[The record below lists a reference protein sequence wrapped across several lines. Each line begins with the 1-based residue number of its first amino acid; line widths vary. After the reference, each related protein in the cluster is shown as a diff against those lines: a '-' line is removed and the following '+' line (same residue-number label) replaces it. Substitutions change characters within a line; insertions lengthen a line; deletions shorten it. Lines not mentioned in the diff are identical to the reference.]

1 MEKTSRFFVPFSIVK
16 ADGPD
21 SGDQHMVAGVASS
34 EAVDS
39 DGEIIS
45 FDAIK
50 AALSE
55 YMKFANLREMHG
67 MSAAGTVT
75 KAEPDDAERILHIEA
90 RVVDPTAWLKVTEGV
105 YKGFSIGG
113 KALEREGRTITK
125 MKLSE
130 ISLVDRPAN
139 PDALIELYKADDM
152 GKAKEPDVTENSIR
166 VRMKNPGSFQEGS
179 FRTIDISKPQGIK
192 AVIGRPK
199 GKDSTEVQTYIF
211 DKDKWTPAEAKKWAE
226 DHEKGAQKEAAM
238 TPADIKKGMS
248 TIGALAYHY
257 DCLVYLEECL
267 EEEAE
272 EEGEAPELAEM
283 LAQVITQLGAVIV
296 AGAEHEAAEHEAEE
310 AEEAANK
317 LEKNMAKKA
326 ISHKELCDAMKAI
339 HEAYGE
345 KLDAFK
351 GEFEAGH
358 MHSEDEAEAH
368 KAEVFSHPSMSV
380 PEQKEEAKKAED
392 KEEEE
397 SEGYKEEAKKAAKG
411 DMKKVLADIRK
422 RLTPRED
429 NSASIAEVLGLMAE
443 RLNKMESA
451 LQAPKAAARAIEKA
465 EDGREIAKADASDPK
480 SLLKSIHKA
489 GGFASL

>member
-1 MEKTSRFFVPFSIVK
+1 MEKTSRLFVPFSIVK
-16 ADGPD
+16 GDGADD
-21 SGDQHMVAGVASS
+21 GDQHMVAGIASS

-45 FDAIK
+45 YDAIK
-50 AALSE
+50 AALAE

-75 KAEPDDAERILHIEA
+75 KADPDDAQRVLHIEA
-90 RVVDPTAWLKVTEGV
+90 RVVDPTAWLKVKEGV

-113 KALEREGRTITK
+113 KAMKRDGHTITQ

-139 PDALIELYKADDM
+139 PDALIELYKADNV

-166 VRMKNPGSFQEGS
+166 VRVKNPSEFQAGS
-179 FRTIDISKPQGIK
+179 FRTIDISKPKGIQ

-199 GKDSTEVQTYIF
+199 GKESTEVQTYIF
-211 DKDKWTPAEAKKWAE
+211 DKDKWSPAEAKKWVE
-226 DHEKGAQKEAAM
+226 DHEAGKSETKEAAVA
-238 TPADIKKGMS
+238 TNDIKKGMS

-257 DCLVYLEECL
+257 DCLVQLEEFL

-317 LEKNMAKKA
+317 MEKNMAKKG

-339 HEAYGE
+339 HEAYGQKME
-345 KLDAFK
+345 TFK
-351 GEFEAGH
+351 GEYEDGH
-358 MHSEDEAEAH
+358 MHTEDEAEAH

-380 PEQKEEAKKAED
+380 PDQKEEAAKDEAAKDEAD
-392 KEEEE
+392 
-397 SEGYKEEAKKAAKG
+397 KEEAKKAAKS
-411 DMKKVLADIRK
+411 DLRKALADIRK
-422 RLTPRED
+422 RLTPAD
-429 NSASIAEVLGLMAE
+429 HSAEIVETLAVMAE
-443 RLNKMESA
+443 RLSKMERS

-465 EDGREIAKADASDPK
+465 EDGLPVAKADASDPK
-480 SLLKSIHKA
+480 SLLMNIHKA
-489 GGFASL
+489 GGFAAL